1 MFAFDAPPPAYFL
14 RPAFGLRGATPRQHA
29 REVMTL
35 VARTILALVLGLD
48 GTGLGAAQ
56 DATRPPP
63 AKRAV
68 SVTVTGTLTD
78 EGVECRALRA
88 EDGALYTLTGDLKTF
103 KTGD

>member
-1 MFAFDAPPPAYFL
+1 M
-14 RPAFGLRGATPRQHA
+14 
-29 REVMTL
+29 
-35 VARTILALVLGLD
+35 VARTILALVVGLH

-56 DATRPPP
+56 DAMRPPP

-103 KTGD
+103 KTGDRVTVTGTIAEVSTCMQGTTIAVTKIEKVKTT